1 MVWNIDGNGG
11 HLGRSRSR
19 FPAFPLEDRGDAEG
33 EGERERESERSGGR
47 GRMKRRGAC
56 FVGGRGFVDNE
67 MILEIG
73 PRGASCPRDRASYQR
88 RRRSRGV
95 IVASLASVR
104 TRWKLFFS
112 LNIFFFFEEEEEEE
126 EEFKLTNVQEERFN
140 KYKIRKMI
148 NYCVM
153 SLLLLTNYAPFFFF
167 FLIEELN

>member
-56 FVGGRGFVDNE
+56 FVEGRGFVDNE

-126 EEFKLTNVQEERFN
+126 EEEENSYFWLT
-140 KYKIRKMI
+140 
-148 NYCVM
+148 
-153 SLLLLTNYAPFFFF
+153 
-167 FLIEELN
+167 